1 MKRLVII
8 NDKSDPCTT
17 VLRGV
22 RGTIDGTEYDVETGK
37 LLQVNT
43 DATMTAG
50 DECGELGED
59 DAPRGPTEAVVALD
73 DWQPSGSARWL
84 TRAFSVEGGD
94 AEAGDDDNADEVVGG
109 SGGGGEHHD
118 VSELYRVSC
127 LMALSVSTRGKSCAG
142 RTLRRPTDC
151 RASSSERRF
160 EPGGRR
166 AL

>member
-1 MKRLVII
+1 MTLRAAPQKR
-8 NDKSDPCTT
+8 
-17 VLRGV
+17 
-22 RGTIDGTEYDVETGK
+22 
-37 LLQVNT
+37 
-43 DATMTAG
+43 
-50 DECGELGED
+50 
-59 DAPRGPTEAVVALD
+59 VALD

-127 LMALSVSTRGKSCAG
+127 LMAIEREYTGEVLRWADIETPNRLSREQQREAI
-142 RTLRRPTDC
+142 
-151 RASSSERRF
+151 

-166 AL
+166 ALWRQLRVHC